1 MTDDELHLREKARL
15 LLQRERELFDLRQKH
30 EQVGVWLNIGQALPD
45 LFAGGARSLA
55 QVWDGIRRL
64 MVTRLRLQR
73 LLLLEVKED
82 SLQPLAPTGNAL
94 PVSVRALLEAKP
106 AGACNDPRAE
116 ADPVIVALA
125 EALGLH
131 RFVWSRIARA
141 GSYPILLAAGFDR
154 AKAAF
159 QSPFESGDVAY
170 FASTTRQMEALLG
183 NAALIADLELEKD
196 QLRRVNA
203 ELEQRDAALRM
214 AAEQLRTANEGLEQR
229 VQERTAE
236 LAGRNRAV
244 RLVLDTVD
252 QALLTVRL
260 SGHLATER
268 SSVTDSWFGSYT
280 GNPSFADYVR
290 ADARFASL
298 FELGLD
304 ALRENLLP
312 RELCLGQLPTRL
324 VQGARQFDC
333 RYLPIDEDG
342 SLSGL
347 LIVID
352 DVTER
357 LARAREEAERRELL
371 AAFTGLMRDRN
382 GFLTFFEETERLLE
396 LLARDGV
403 RLEEQQRHLHTLK
416 GNAATY
422 GLELMAELCH
432 ATESDLAQD
441 GTGTALLLQLR
452 ARWSAVCGNLRAA
465 AADELGRNIEISPR
479 DLDLLIERAQRG
491 TPMDELIHEL
501 RQLTWESSKR
511 PLERLAQHA
520 RALALRLGKA
530 PLAIEIETDDTR
542 LDPNRWTPL
551 WFEVVHAVRNAVDH
565 GIEHPAERTAA
576 GKAHA
581 GRLRL
586 AARRVERCFQIDI
599 EDDGTGIDWQAIRDR
614 CKERGRPHATR
625 AELVDAML
633 SQDFSTRA
641 QVSDT
646 SGRGVG
652 LAALASAVS
661 RLGGSV
667 AVESEAGRGTC
678 WTLSFPNIEARAP
691 SQ

>member
-15 LLQRERELFDLRQKH
+15 LLQRERELFELRLKH
-30 EQVGVWLNIGQALPD
+30 EQVGVWLSIGQALPD
-45 LFAGGARSLA
+45 LFSAGARSLT

-73 LLLLEVKED
+73 LLLLEVNDD
-82 SLQPLAPTGNAL
+82 SLRPLAPAGSAL
-94 PVSVRALLEAKP
+94 PISVRSLLETKP
-106 AGACNDPRAE
+106 AGACNDPQTE
-116 ADPVIVALA
+116 TDPAVVALA
-125 EALGLH
+125 GALGLH
-131 RFVWSRIARA
+131 RFVWSRIART
-141 GSYPILLAAGFDR
+141 GTCPILLAAGFDR
-154 AKAAF
+154 SKAAF

-170 FASTTRQMEALLG
+170 FVSTARQIEALLG
-183 NAALIADLELEKD
+183 NASLIAELELEKN
-196 QLRRVNA
+196 QLRHLNA

-229 VQERTAE
+229 VQERTEE

-252 QALLTVRL
+252 QALLTIRL

-268 SSVTDSWFGSYT
+268 SAVTDSWFGGYT
-280 GNPSFADYVR
+280 GSPKFVDYVC
-290 ADARFASL
+290 ADSRFVSL
-298 FELGLD
+298 FQLGLD
-304 ALRENLLP
+304 GLRENLLP
-312 RELCLGQLPTRL
+312 RELCLQQLPTRL
-324 VQGARQFDC
+324 VRGARQFDC
-333 RYLPIDEDG
+333 RYLPIDEG
-342 SLSGL
+342 GNLSGL

-352 DVTER
+352 EVTER
-357 LARAREEAERRELL
+357 LARAREEAEQRELL
-371 AAFTGLMRDRN
+371 AAFAALMRDRN
-382 GFLTFFEETERLLE
+382 GFLTFFEETERLLGQVVQ
-396 LLARDGV
+396 DGV
-403 RLEEQQRHLHTLK
+403 ERAEQLRLLHTLK

-422 GLELMAELCH
+422 GLDLMSELCH
-432 ATESDLAQD
+432 ATESDLTRD
-441 GTGTALLLQLR
+441 GSGAAELLQQLR
-452 ARWSAVCGNLRAA
+452 ARWSAVCSNLRAA
-465 AADELGRNIEISPR
+465 AADELGRNIEISAQA
-479 DLDLLIERAQRG
+479 LEQLIARARRG
-491 TPMDELIHEL
+491 AATDELIQEL

-530 PLAIEIETDDTR
+530 PLAVEIETDDTR

-565 GIEHPAERTAA
+565 GIEDPAERTAA

-586 AARRVERCFQIDI
+586 AARRVELCFQLDI
-599 EDDGTGIDWQAIRDR
+599 EDDGRGIDWQAIRDK

-633 SQDFSTRA
+633 SHDFSTRS
-641 QVSDT
+641 QVSET

-661 RLGGSV
+661 QLGGTL
-667 AVESEAGRGTC
+667 AVDSEAGRGTR
-678 WTLSFPNIEARAP
+678 WTLSFPNV
-691 SQ
+691 